1 MSAFLGKTMRK
12 RTYPLKKRSRKPAKR
27 PTSRWG
33 TVGMYNKKP
42 ELKRMD
48 TGLSNTQISTT
59 PLIIA
64 LNLMHQGTDDN
75 NRIGK
80 EVSLHSLKFNGGIVL
95 SAVRDNT
102 FDHLRYMLIYDRQPN
117 GLLPTIGDILKTIDL
132 NGATSTDVFSHKN
145 EDNRDRFLF
154 LRDQRIGIPDDS
166 QGALHPGVSC
176 LASPF
181 PGTINDYIPLKGL
194 TTKYLSDSGT
204 IASISTG
211 ALYFVMLGFLPAS
224 VANWTM
230 NHVFRV
236 TYSDV

>member
-12 RTYPLKKRSRKPAKR
+12 RTSIKMKRKR
-27 PTSRWG
+27 PFKKSTISRWG

-59 PLIIA
+59 PLIIP

-80 EVSLHSLKFNGGIVL
+80 EVTLHSLKFNGGIVL

-102 FDHLRYMLIYDRQPN
+102 YDHLRYLIIYDRQPN
-117 GLLPTIGDILKTIDL
+117 GVLPVIGDILKTIDL
-132 NGATSTDVFSHKN
+132 NGATSTNVFSHKN

-194 TTKYLSDSGT
+194 ITKYLSDSGT

-211 ALYFVMLGFLPAS
+211 ALYFVMIGFLPPET
-224 VANWTM
+224 ANFTM